1 MVTDLPW
8 IASRWLVPR
17 RGVARTL
24 AAMAKPK
31 RPLGTPPAILS
42 RANMRRLELASM
54 GLYLLVAIGLGVG
67 IGYYLDRWLGTAPW
81 ALALFLTAG
90 VIAGFRNMY
99 RLLKREVEA
108 SRHPEDEG

>member
-1 MVTDLPW
+1 MV
-8 IASRWLVPR
+8 
-17 RGVARTL
+17 
-24 AAMAKPK
+24 KPK
-31 RPLGTPPAILS
+31 RPFGTPPPIFS

-81 ALALFLTAG
+81 ALSIFLTAG

-99 RLLKREVEA
+99 RLLKREVDA

>member
-1 MVTDLPW
+1 
-8 IASRWLVPR
+8 
-17 RGVARTL
+17 
-24 AAMAKPK
+24 MAKSK
-31 RPLGTPPAILS
+31 RPFGTPPAVFS

-81 ALALFLTAG
+81 GLIFFLTAG

-99 RLLKREVEA
+99 LLLKREVEA
-108 SRHPEDEG
+108 SHHPEDEG